1 MVEGRGGEMEIP
13 FGPRA
18 ALTTQAPSL
27 PPPSLEHM
35 NAPREHKVGPGASSI
50 RHCVAVYG
58 EGVVAKE
65 NKMLEELLFQHFWC
79 LMRL

>member
-1 MVEGRGGEMEIP
+1 MEAGRERNGRRERGRD
-13 FGPRA
+13 GD
-18 ALTTQAPSL
+18 TVWPSRCTDHASSL
-27 PPPSLEHM
+27 PPSLEHM

-65 NKMLEELLFQHFWC
+65 NKMLEEL
-79 LMRL
+79 

>member
-1 MVEGRGGEMEIP
+1 MRHVSTRSDQEEGERE
-13 FGPRA
+13 A
-18 ALTTQAPSL
+18 AL
-27 PPPSLEHM
+27 E
-35 NAPREHKVGPGASSI
+35 GASSI

-65 NKMLEELLFQHFWC
+65 NKMLEELLFPHFWC